1 MPNGLEK
8 VRAENRLRLVALRDI
23 DEIARQQPVL
33 MERGRIALQP
43 ALVLDP
49 ALDIVEHDLRQL
61 ALGELMQVLDIDHVV
76 DVHGVS
82 PADRPV
88 AFSMAYYSGPR
99 QSSGNRNRDTERAGA
114 VGHALIESDQGGTEP
129 LCACDVKCIEGAK
142 RQIEPPQ
149 K

>member
-1 MPNGLEK
+1 
-8 VRAENRLRLVALRDI
+8 
-23 DEIARQQPVL
+23 

-61 ALGELMQVLDIDHVV
+61 ALREKMQVLDIDDVV
-76 DVHGVS
+76 DIHGVS

-114 VGHALIESDQGGTEP
+114 VGHAPIEGDQRRTEP
-129 LCACDVKCIEGAK
+129 LRDCDVEGVGSA
-142 RQIEPPQ
+142 
-149 K
+149 

>member
-1 MPNGLEK
+1 
-8 VRAENRLRLVALRDI
+8 
-23 DEIARQQPVL
+23 

-49 ALDIVEHDLRQL
+49 ALDVVEHDLRQL
-61 ALGELMQVLDIDHVV
+61 ALGEKMQVLDIDDVV

-99 QSSGNRNRDTERAGA
+99 QSSGNRNRDIERAGV
-114 VGHALIESDQGGTEP
+114 VGHSPIKGDQRRIEPFHD
-129 LCACDVKCIEGAK
+129 CDVEGVEGAK

-149 K
+149 KRSGKRYVRGRDLGTDSRPCDPLIEQG